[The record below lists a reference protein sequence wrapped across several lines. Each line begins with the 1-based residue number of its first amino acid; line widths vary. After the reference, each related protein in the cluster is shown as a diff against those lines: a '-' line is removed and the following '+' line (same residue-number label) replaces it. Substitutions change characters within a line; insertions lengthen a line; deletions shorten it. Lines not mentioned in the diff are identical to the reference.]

1 MKKFKNIKTLYSRE
15 DLNHLLKEF
24 REDARYYLEQRKIFR
39 NHLVPIKE
47 NKETIYFKISIA
59 AKVED
64 VIRLSRVLKLSDEAI
79 NKAQEMIDICDN
91 ELRRLTK
98 RVKNIESLLGIKRKS
113 AWEEQ
118 NDWFIKHKEEI
129 QKKEKAGIPWD
140 SQYFEYL
147 ASKE

>member
-1 MKKFKNIKTLYSRE
+1 MKKSKNIKTLYSRE
-15 DLNHLLKEF
+15 DLSHLLKEF

-59 AKVED
+59 AKVEE
-64 VIRLSRVLKLSDEAI
+64 VIRLSGVLKLSDEAI
-79 NKAQEMIDICDN
+79 NKAEEMIDICDT

-118 NDWFIKHKEEI
+118 NDWFITYKKEI
-129 QKKEKAGIPWD
+129 QKKEKAGIAWD

-147 ASKE
+147 ASKD

>member
-1 MKKFKNIKTLYSRE
+1 MKKFKNIKTLYSRK

-64 VIRLSRVLKLSDEAI
+64 IIRLSRVLKLSDEAI

-98 RVKNIESLLGIKRKS
+98 RVKNIESLLGIKKKS
-113 AWEEQ
+113 AW
-118 NDWFIKHKEEI
+118 
-129 QKKEKAGIPWD
+129 
-140 SQYFEYL
+140 
-147 ASKE
+147 

>member
-1 MKKFKNIKTLYSRE
+1 MKKSKNIKTLYSRE
-15 DLNHLLKEF
+15 DLSHLLKEF

-39 NHLVPIKE
+39 NHLVSIKE

-59 AKVED
+59 SKVED
-64 VIRLSRVLKLSDEAI
+64 VIRLSGVLKLSDETI
-79 NKAQEMIDICDN
+79 NKAQEMIDICDT

-113 AWEEQ
+113 AWEDQ
-118 NDWFIKHKEEI
+118 NDWFIKHKKEI

>member
-1 MKKFKNIKTLYSRE
+1 MKNSKNIKTLYSRE
-15 DLNHLLKEF
+15 DLNHLLKEL

-59 AKVED
+59 SKVED
-64 VIRLSRVLKLSDEAI
+64 VIRLSGVLKLSDETI
-79 NKAQEMIDICDN
+79 NKAQEMIDICDT

-113 AWEEQ
+113 AWEDQ
-118 NDWFIKHKEEI
+118 NDWFIKHKKEI